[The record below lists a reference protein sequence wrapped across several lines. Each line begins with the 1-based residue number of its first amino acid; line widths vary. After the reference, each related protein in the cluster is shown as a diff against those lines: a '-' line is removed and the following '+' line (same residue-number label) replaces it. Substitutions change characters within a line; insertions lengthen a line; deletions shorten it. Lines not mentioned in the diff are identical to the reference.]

1 MFTCNIRNWF
11 TDLYD
16 VPNVV
21 IFYRN
26 AKRELNDIRFE
37 FAVGKDS
44 AEGIA
49 SELVGAGLVDGQDIV
64 AISANLQKLIDSQ
77 GAIKIVT
84 FPLVSIVTLVIKHT
98 NIGIKRMLSIAHFTY
113 VFIEK

>member
-1 MFTCNIRNWF
+1 MFF
-11 TDLYD
+11 
-16 VPNVV
+16 
-21 IFYRN
+21 FRN

-49 SELVGAGLVDGQDIV
+49 SELVGAGLVDGNDFI
-64 AISANLQKLIDSQ
+64 AISSNLQKLIESQ

-84 FPLVSIVTLVIKHT
+84 FPLVSNFCL
-98 NIGIKRMLSIAHFTY
+98 F
-113 VFIEK
+113 FI